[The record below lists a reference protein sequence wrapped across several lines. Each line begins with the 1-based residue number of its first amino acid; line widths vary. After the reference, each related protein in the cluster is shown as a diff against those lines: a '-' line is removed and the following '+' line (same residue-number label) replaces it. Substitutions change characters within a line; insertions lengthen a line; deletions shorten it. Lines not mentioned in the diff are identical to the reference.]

1 MTRVLFKLFI
11 VQFVALMFV
20 FALGVTTSEAQ
31 QKTKVSGNMTMAHTK
46 YETINVSVT
55 DAHTISLYSYEGIN
69 VSTGKQAFMDAAR
82 LINIGTSEL
91 VKGNGPHQGYARLIK
106 GADTVVSKWGGNV
119 TAALSAEGTPLVT
132 FAGIFSYTT
141 GTGQFK
147 NIQGT
152 GTYKG
157 KYISSTIA
165 TVEWEGEYSVGAAAM
180 KK

>member
-1 MTRVLFKLFI
+1 MMRALSKQLI
-11 VQFVALMFV
+11 VQSAVFVLAI
-20 FALGVTTSEAQ
+20 ALGVTTSEAQ
-31 QKTKVSGNMTMAHTK
+31 QKTRVSGSMTMAHIK
-46 YETINVSVT
+46 YETINVNEA
-55 DAHTISLYSYEGIN
+55 DNHTISLYVFEGVN
-69 VSTGKQAFMDAAR
+69 QSTGKQAFMDGAS

-91 VKGNGPHQGYARLIK
+91 VKGNGSHQGYARLMK
-106 GADTVVSKWGGNV
+106 GADTVVSKWSGNV
-119 TAALSAEGTPLVT
+119 TAALSAEGRPRVT
-132 FAGIFSYTT
+132 FAGTFSYTT

-165 TVEWEGEYSVGAAAM
+165 TVEWEGEYSVGGTAV